1 MPVTRLLL
9 RLQLCCCGSCCSDS
23 SSSSSCFRCYSCC
36 SYSYSSCSC
45 FCCYSS
51 SFSSSS
57 LTPSCSS
64 SSSSSCTACQDMQGK
79 CVPTPVCIYHVP
91 CALLFLRHLLAL
103 FCINLISLP
112 TLLCPNPTS
121 HLVPL
126 KSRRWKGD
134 EREIPK
140 P

>member
-9 RLQLCCCGSCCSDS
+9 RLQLCCCGSCCPDS
-23 SSSSSCFRCYSCC
+23 FSSSSCFRSYSCC
-36 SYSYSSCSC
+36 SYSYSSCSSC
-45 FCCYSS
+45 TAHVSAATPLPS
-51 SFSSSS
+51 
-57 LTPSCSS
+57 PSC
-64 SSSSSCTACQDMQGK
+64 SSSSCTACQDMQGK

-112 TLLCPNPTS
+112 TLLCPNPSS